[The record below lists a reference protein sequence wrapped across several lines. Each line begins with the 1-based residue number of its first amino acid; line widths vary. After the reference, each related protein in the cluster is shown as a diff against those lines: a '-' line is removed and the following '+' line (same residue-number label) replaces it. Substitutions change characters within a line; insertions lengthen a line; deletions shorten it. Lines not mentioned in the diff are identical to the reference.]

1 MVWTEK
7 MNSRSSTK
15 AKSCDP
21 DTKNMKKVKT
31 AHQTAPK
38 PRTKP
43 PQNHVTIYLK
53 NAHQTAPKTRTQT
66 PQNHVTKVDKQR
78 KQGDF
83 NIENDLRKESKP
95 IMQSPN
101 YQRTMNA
108 CFIAY
113 MVQAVSQWAS
123 LFAEK
128 GLGVTKTIGD
138 LAGPMSFAMLM
149 GTSRLLY
156 GKYGEKWESWR
167 QSYFQ
172 SYYWPD

>member
-1 MVWTEK
+1 
-7 MNSRSSTK
+7 
-15 AKSCDP
+15 
-21 DTKNMKKVKT
+21 
-31 AHQTAPK
+31 
-38 PRTKP
+38 
-43 PQNHVTIYLK
+43 
-53 NAHQTAPKTRTQT
+53 
-66 PQNHVTKVDKQR
+66 
-78 KQGDF
+78 
-83 NIENDLRKESKP
+83 
-95 IMQSPN
+95 MQSQN

-108 CFIAY
+108 RFIAY
-113 MVQAVSQWAS
+113 MVQAVVNNFVPLLFVTFQQTYDIPMSKITLLITLNFLIQLVIDLLSAGFVDKIGYRAS

-172 SYYWPD
+172 SYYWLD